1 MLTEEEVRHVAMLAR
16 LGLSEEEVEMM
27 RVQLPEVL
35 TYVAMLEKVDTSTV
49 EPTAQIISHLNVTRP
64 DEPRP
69 SWPVQDILSNAP
81 ASEGDFFRVPAVM
94 EENPAGGAVEEDGAV
109 EENGAVEG
117 EEPEGS
123 RG

>member
-1 MLTEEEVRHVAMLAR
+1 LLTEEEVRHVAMLAR

-35 TYVAMLEKVDTSTV
+35 TYIAMLEKVDTSTV

-69 SWPVQDILSNAP
+69 SWPAEDILGNAP

-94 EENPAGGAVEEDGAV
+94 EENPADGGAG
-109 EENGAVEG
+109 ENGTAEG